1 MTGGR
6 EQHCSRGTTFLPLQ
20 LRSAWTLARPPPLPP
35 PLARCSPDPLCNKAP
50 LVRTHT
56 ARPSLPPA
64 PLTGA
69 RAPTPLRRRRQKKR
83 KTAEDEREGDE
94 APLTLTR
101 HVHKED
107 TFTRTRPVQSGETNE
122 DGQERRRKKKARV
135 SLFLVSRRSGH
146 LHPLWRPTAPTP
158 LQRGGASRARE
169 SERGHRTTTAPPL
182 VALTLQRPRPQR
194 KGQRRARRAGSGR
207 R

>member
-56 ARPSLPPA
+56 SRPSLPPA

-135 SLFLVSRRSGH
+135 ACFSSAAAADPCAHYGGRPHRRHCNGAAPAAH
-146 LHPLWRPTAPTP
+146 AKANAATA
-158 LQRGGASRARE
+158 
-169 SERGHRTTTAPPL
+169 
-182 VALTLQRPRPQR
+182 
-194 KGQRRARRAGSGR
+194 QRRRRR
-207 R
+207 WWR